1 MWLTFV
7 LAHFCWH
14 NQSLISLIGLVWCV
28 VWMHFQYLWFVCSVL
43 WLLVLQFPIHSVFSS
58 DLMQYNNF
66 MFIEVNLQLRCFSS
80 HSTFSCGC
88 HCCCINLFLS
98 IYFTQILFLSHAPFY
113 SHFLF
118 TTHIESLRLENLQ
131 CSIFA
136 LTTYQCRLH
145 WSIYIWFCSISC
157 SAWEKNFS
165 TTIWIIDHRLG
176 IRSSAAFSL
185 RCLTPTS
192 DAIAFK
198 NLICK

>member
-98 IYFTQILFLSHAPFY
+98 LRFYFFLMLLFIPTFY
-113 SHFLF
+113 SHNPHRKLAARKFAMQYICFNDLSMPIALKHLHLILFDFLQRMRKKLF
-118 TTHIESLRLENLQ
+118 ANNL
-131 CSIFA
+131 
-136 LTTYQCRLH
+136 
-145 WSIYIWFCSISC
+145 
-157 SAWEKNFS
+157 NN
-165 TTIWIIDHRLG
+165 
-176 IRSSAAFSL
+176 RSSAWYPFVS
-185 RCLTPTS
+185 C
-192 DAIAFK
+192 F
-198 NLICK
+198 